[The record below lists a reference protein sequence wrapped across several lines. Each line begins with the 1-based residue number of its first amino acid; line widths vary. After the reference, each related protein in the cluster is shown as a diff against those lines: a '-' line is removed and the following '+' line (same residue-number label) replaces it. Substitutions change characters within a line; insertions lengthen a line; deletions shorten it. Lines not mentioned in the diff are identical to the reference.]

1 MIALSTS
8 ICAKHPHVS
17 MTVLVKILDS
27 TTSVIAGV
35 GSLDM
40 IAQLISM
47 NVTAHPVRLWDAVR
61 IWTMDIAAIVK

>member
-1 MIALSTS
+1 MMV
-8 ICAKHPHVS
+8 P
-17 MTVLVKILDS
+17 VKIWDS
-27 TTSVIAGV
+27 IRSVIAGV

-47 NVTAHPVRLWDAVR
+47 NVTAHPVRLWDGVR